1 MSLSY
6 FAYKITRELVV
17 FIKNHIWIIPKTNL
31 SHNCVDKL
39 IHIIPLI
46 REFYRNG
53 ASSIA
58 QYSPSFRC
66 LKKHP
71 ICQQNHVPERESERG
86 GHFN

>member
-1 MSLSY
+1 MSY

-17 FIKNHIWIIPKTNL
+17 LLKNHIWIIPKISIL
-31 SHNCVDKL
+31 SHKCVGKL

-46 REFYRNG
+46 REFYRNS